1 MKLDVRGE
9 VCPYP
14 ELRAIEAMNRALPDE
29 VIEVFTD
36 HAPALETIP
45 TQAERLGFTAK
56 TDKMGPAEW
65 KITLARATQ
74 KLSADSFPNKERV
87 AIILHSSAYDRA
99 SYALSLA
106 MTALAM
112 DAEVYMFLTY
122 GGLRQFTKEH
132 LGSLGEET
140 DAELRD
146 VISRGLKSGV
156 IKPLAEQ
163 IAEAKKLGL
172 KLYACSGTMAH
183 MNIIRSELRPEVD
196 EVTGSST
203 FLNLALK
210 ASINW
215 YI

>member
-14 ELRAIEAMNRALPDE
+14 ELRAIEAMKKALPDE

-56 TDKMGPAEW
+56 VDKMGPADW
-65 KITLARATQ
+65 RITLARAVREST
-74 KLSADSFPNKERV
+74 ADVSPNKERV
-87 AIILHSSAYDRA
+87 TIILHSSAYDRA

-106 MTALAM
+106 MMALAM

-122 GGLRQFTKEH
+122 GGLRRFTKER
-132 LGSLGEET
+132 LESLGEET
-140 DAELRD
+140 DAEMRD
-146 VISRGLKSGV
+146 VINRGLKTGG

-163 IAEAKKLGL
+163 LADARKLGL
-172 KLYACSGTMAH
+172 KLYACSGTMAQ
-183 MNIIRSELRPEVD
+183 MNIARSELSQEVD
-196 EVTGSST
+196 EVTGSAT

-210 ASINW
+210 AAINW